1 MGFKALDVVGTLS
14 RSLKCSLHSPAPA
27 HVGGGSL
34 CHLCSP
40 SKSEV
45 TTRARHSSAL
55 KWFSGSWSERQ
66 GGGGPS
72 PCLSGCPA
80 RPSDSQGQSFCLQGP
95 RRPTRRPP
103 VGGSRKRGRP
113 GLLLKVPS
121 PEPPSHPLNTSWWL
135 DTGRYLSVA
144 DCRRRLLGEGRG
156 LEQVRLALGFWRRC
170 TQEAGTCGPVGT
182 AGSFLLSLPCFS
194 PVDTKEE
201 TSWWLLPLDFQVS
214 ATS

>member
-1 MGFKALDVVGTLS
+1 MQPALPRTCTCGRWQPLSPLLAQQIRSDHQGASLFGPQTVQRQLVGKA
-14 RSLKCSLHSPAPA
+14 
-27 HVGGGSL
+27 GG
-34 CHLCSP
+34 
-40 SKSEV
+40 
-45 TTRARHSSAL
+45 R
-55 KWFSGSWSERQ
+55 WSQ
-66 GGGGPS
+66 PL
-72 PCLSGCPA
+72 CLSGCPA